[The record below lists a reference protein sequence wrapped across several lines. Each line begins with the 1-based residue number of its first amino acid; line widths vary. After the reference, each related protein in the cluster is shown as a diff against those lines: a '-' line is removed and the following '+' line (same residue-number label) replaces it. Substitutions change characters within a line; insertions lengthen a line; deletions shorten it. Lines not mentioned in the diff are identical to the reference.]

1 MENHKLVLPEQ
12 LNHYGY
18 LMGGHLLK
26 WVDEYAWIA
35 ASLDFPRANFVTIAL
50 DKVLFKKSVRQGTIL
65 KFLVDKTGQGRTSAT
80 YGVEVWANGKGVADS
95 ELIFTTRVTFVSIG
109 ADGEKVPLPELE
121 DLRE

>member
-18 LMGGHLLK
+18 LMGGYLLK

-50 DKVLFKKSVRQGTIL
+50 DKVLFKKSVKQGAIL
-65 KFLVDKTGQGRTSAT
+65 KFLVDKIGQGQTSVT
-80 YGVEVWANGKGVADS
+80 YGVEVWDNCKADKAS
-95 ELIFTTRVTFVSIG
+95 ELIFTTQVTFVAI
-109 ADGEKVPLPELE
+109 DERDEKTPLPA
-121 DLRE
+121 REGCG